1 MKKINKFFSSCSKLT
16 RCFAVALLAA
26 VLVSGMISC
35 DNASN
40 ANDDGNNGKGAALY
54 PKQPSKS
61 KACGAYSLAYYL
73 EKTGQIEKSE
83 IADKA
88 DEIYDFV
95 KYPEDTTAKIG
106 GKDYDFSGYS
116 NPEAIAQYIKNS
128 NAPISTSLKMLK
140 DDKVQSQSERL
151 LLAAKNALNISIA
164 DENRIDSFENG
175 FNGCEYCI
183 EILTYTT
190 SSGKTTLHYVLTYK
204 KGDEFYSLD
213 PYDGIEYKRLEVPL
227 CEVCNGGIFIKAPLT
242 K

>member
-16 RCFAVALLAA
+16 SCLAVALLAA

-35 DNASN
+35 SN
-40 ANDDGNNGKGAALY
+40 APESKDDTKSAALY

-88 DEIYDFV
+88 DEIYNLV
-95 KYPEDTTAKIG
+95 KYPENTTANID

-116 NPEAIAQYIKNS
+116 NPESIAHYIENY
-128 NAPISTSLKMLK
+128 NVTISTSLKMLK
-140 DDKVQSQSERL
+140 DDKAQSQSELL

-175 FNGCEYCI
+175 FNGCKYCI